1 VKLSD
6 LGCSAAC
13 SFWRFFEENNLDNI
27 NDLAAALA
35 KAQAEM
41 SNPKFDS
48 QNPHFKNKF
57 ASLAAVRNAI
67 VPAFSKNGLS
77 LLQNLV
83 TTAEG
88 VACETIIL
96 HSSGQSL
103 KLGPLLM
110 PAMKHD
116 AQGLGS
122 AATYARRYSLLAAA
136 GVVGEEDDDAEAAVK
151 TNGKDPHITEKQL
164 ADLDALIEE
173 VGADKAKFLKY
184 LRLSNLADLPAKAY
198 SNAVKDL
205 EAKRG
210 RVQ

>member
-1 VKLSD
+1 M
-6 LGCSAAC
+6 
-13 SFWRFFEENNLDNI
+13 DNI

-48 QNPHFKNKF
+48 QNPHFRNKF
-57 ASLAAVRNAI
+57 ASLAAVRNAV
-67 VPAFSKNGLS
+67 VPAFSKHGLS
-77 LLQNLV
+77 VLQNLV
-83 TTAEG
+83 TSAEG

-151 TNGKDPHITEKQL
+151 TNGKDKAPNITEAQ
-164 ADLDALIEE
+164 AVDLKALIEE
-173 VGADKAKFLKY
+173 VGETEDRFLKWARINP
-184 LRLSNLADLPAKAY
+184 LQALPASAFP
-198 SNAVKDL
+198 NAVKKL

-210 RVQ
+210 TAIQ

>member
-1 VKLSD
+1 
-6 LGCSAAC
+6 
-13 SFWRFFEENNLDNI
+13 
-27 NDLAAALA
+27 
-35 KAQAEM
+35 
-41 SNPKFDS
+41 
-48 QNPHFKNKF
+48 
-57 ASLAAVRNAI
+57 
-67 VPAFSKNGLS
+67 
-77 LLQNLV
+77 
-83 TTAEG
+83 
-88 VACETIIL
+88 
-96 HSSGQSL
+96 
-103 KLGPLLM
+103 
-110 PAMKHD
+110 
-116 AQGLGS
+116 LGS

>member
-1 VKLSD
+1 
-6 LGCSAAC
+6 
-13 SFWRFFEENNLDNI
+13 LDNI

-48 QNPHFKNKF
+48 QNPHFRNKF
-57 ASLAAVRNAI
+57 ASLAAVRNAV
-67 VPAFSKNGLS
+67 VPAFSKHGLS
-77 LLQNLV
+77 VLQNLV
-83 TTAEG
+83 TSAEG

-151 TNGKDPHITEKQL
+151 TNGKDKAPNITEAQ
-164 ADLDALIEE
+164 AVDLKALIEE
-173 VGADKAKFLKY
+173 VGETEDRFLKWARINS
-184 LRLSNLADLPAKAY
+184 LQALPASAFP
-198 SNAVKDL
+198 NAVKKL

-210 RVQ
+210 TAIQ

>member
-1 VKLSD
+1 M
-6 LGCSAAC
+6 
-13 SFWRFFEENNLDNI
+13 ENI
-27 NDLAAALA
+27 NDLATALA

-48 QNPHFKNKF
+48 QNPHFRNKF
-57 ASLAAVRNAI
+57 ASLAAVRNAV
-67 VPAFSKNGLS
+67 VPAFSKHGLS
-77 LLQNLV
+77 VLQNLV

>member
-1 VKLSD
+1 M
-6 LGCSAAC
+6 
-13 SFWRFFEENNLDNI
+13 DNI

-48 QNPHFKNKF
+48 QNPHFRNKF
-57 ASLAAVRNAI
+57 ASLAAVRNAV
-67 VPAFSKNGLS
+67 VPAFSKHGLS
-77 LLQNLV
+77 VLQNLV
-83 TTAEG
+83 TSAEG

-136 GVVGEEDDDAEAAVK
+136 GVV
-151 TNGKDPHITEKQL
+151 
-164 ADLDALIEE
+164 
-173 VGADKAKFLKY
+173 
-184 LRLSNLADLPAKAY
+184 
-198 SNAVKDL
+198 
-205 EAKRG
+205 
-210 RVQ
+210 

>member
-1 VKLSD
+1 M
-6 LGCSAAC
+6 
-13 SFWRFFEENNLDNI
+13 DNI

-48 QNPHFKNKF
+48 QNPHFRNKF
-57 ASLAAVRNAI
+57 ASLAAVRNAV
-67 VPAFSKNGLS
+67 VPAFSKHGLS
-77 LLQNLV
+77 VLQNLV
-83 TTAEG
+83 TSAEG

-151 TNGKDPHITEKQL
+151 TNGKDKAPNITEAQ
-164 ADLDALIEE
+164 AVDLKALIEE
-173 VGADKAKFLKY
+173 VGETEDRFLKWARINS
-184 LRLSNLADLPAKAY
+184 LQALPASAFP
-198 SNAVKDL
+198 NAVKKL
-205 EAKRG
+205 EATRG
-210 RVQ
+210 TAIQ